1 MKKPVKENQND
12 RLAQF
17 KGLSAKEINTLYR
30 LASIKKLQPGDIL
43 IEKGNIDPTIYV
55 ILSGS
60 IRIEEGGDQKNTGGV
75 FLHPGDWVGGIDFV
89 RQVPCTAS
97 AVAIEP
103 SSVMAVNQKTLDALE
118 VKTQRFFFKH
128 LNKLAGEQIGRI
140 EEKNK
145 KLADKNIKLMEDIYR
160 ERTKTVTNIQDSE
173 IIQNILK
180 KIPKL
185 PVFATTLA
193 NDLMGD
199 RISYKEVAEQITK
212 DPSLVGIVLKTINSA
227 YYGFQKKISDIH
239 HATVLLGFNQ
249 LYQLVLAEGVRRTMP
264 DVPSFQELHSHCVA
278 MSHISFALSKET
290 RIGKPVQLATIGL
303 MHNLGQIVILLLKSQ
318 NPKWSMYIDSLDQA
332 QIGGLLLKSWN
343 LPHVVWKSIEF
354 QFFPEFS
361 PPSNIPE
368 EIRDNV
374 TILYISHLCYE
385 IYQGKS
391 EKELPTTFLD
401 EYKRLLNLEKY
412 SVVDVAHRYL
422 LSKLAKNVNVLPAKL
437 RQLIEKQTKSQ
448 SPDNYNSK

>member
-1 MKKPVKENQND
+1 MKKLVKENRND
-12 RLAQF
+12 RPYQF
-17 KGLSAKEINTLYR
+17 NGFSEKEINTLYG
-30 LASIKKLQPGDIL
+30 LTFIKKLQPDDIL
-43 IEKGNIDPTIYV
+43 IKKGDIDQTIYV
-55 ILSGS
+55 ILSGK
-60 IRIEEGGDQKNTGGV
+60 IRIVKGGQRQTKGGF
-75 FLHPGDWVGGIDFV
+75 FLYQGEWVGGIDFV

-97 AVAIEP
+97 AVAVEP
-103 SSVMAVNQKTLDALE
+103 SSVMAVNRKTLDALE
-118 VKTQRFFFKH
+118 AKTQLIFFKH
-128 LNKLAGEQIGRI
+128 LNNLAIEQISRL
-140 EEKNK
+140 EEKGK
-145 KLADKNIKLMEDIYR
+145 KLDDKNIKLMKDIYR
-160 ERTKTVTNIQDSE
+160 ERTKCITDVQKSE

-180 KIPKL
+180 KVPKL

-199 RISYKEVAEQITK
+199 RISYKEVSEQITR

-264 DVPSFQELHSHCVA
+264 DIPSFQEEHSHCVA
-278 MSHISFALSKET
+278 MSHISFALSQKT

-303 MHNLGQIVILLLKSQ
+303 MHNLGQIVILLLKKQ
-318 NPKWSMYIDSLDQA
+318 NPKLAIFIDSLDRA

-343 LPHVVWKSIEF
+343 LPAVVWKSIEF

-361 PPSNIPE
+361 PPNNIPE

-374 TILYISHLCYE
+374 TVLYISHLCYE

-391 EKELPTTFLD
+391 EKELPITFLD
-401 EYKRLLNLEKY
+401 EYKQLLGLEKY
-412 SVVDVAHRYL
+412 SVVDIAYRH
-422 LSKLAKNVNVLPAKL
+422 VLPSLGKKINSLPVPL
-437 RQLIEKQTKSQ
+437 RQLIGKQTK
-448 SPDNYNSK
+448 P